1 MKTIKIQ
8 INRLGAVCN
17 SVVELKPLM
26 IFSGESGMGK
36 SYVAILVHYFYKVL
50 TENRLQAFFSA
61 RGWDYDTLVSKNP
74 EEASFSFTTPM
85 LRDWITEEAKSYMR
99 EALGNPDM
107 EIDVEFE
114 IPFSRDSY
122 TFYNPQ
128 NEMFARFQTKR
139 SIPQNETSSQLPRKN
154 LFSSLT

>member
-61 RGWDYDTLVSKNP
+61 RV
-74 EEASFSFTTPM
+74 
-85 LRDWITEEAKSYMR
+85 
-99 EALGNPDM
+99 
-107 EIDVEFE
+107 
-114 IPFSRDSY
+114 
-122 TFYNPQ
+122 
-128 NEMFARFQTKR
+128 
-139 SIPQNETSSQLPRKN
+139 
-154 LFSSLT
+154 